1 MKKIF
6 AFLFALCCIFVAQ
19 AQDVQSLDITKTSG
33 TTEQLAVKNV
43 KKITFADGN
52 MVVTKADGNTAS
64 YVITEINKIT
74 FGTVT
79 VDGIVNKAI
88 GTDKFVSYSSD
99 KNVINFKGEGTAQV
113 YNVKGQLI
121 KSVSVKGNSSL
132 NIADL
137 TKGVYVIKLNN
148 QSAKIVKL

>member
-6 AFLFALCCIFVAQ
+6 ALMFAFCCICVAQ

-52 MVVTKADGNTAS
+52 MVVTKSDGNTAS

-74 FGTVT
+74 FGTT
-79 VDGIVNKAI
+79 DGIVNKNI
-88 GTDKFVSYSSD
+88 GTDKFVSL
-99 KNVINFKGEGTAQV
+99 KGEGTAQV

-121 KSVSVKGNSSL
+121 KSVAVKGNSSL

-148 QSAKIVKL
+148 QTAKIVKL